1 MNVKI
6 IVLTSTGAE
15 SAPKGRRR
23 RAKNF
28 MANCIFELLTR
39 VVRDVCE
46 RCYEI
51 CLGLNECGLR
61 RNELIYLS

>member
-15 SAPKGRRR
+15 SAPNGRR